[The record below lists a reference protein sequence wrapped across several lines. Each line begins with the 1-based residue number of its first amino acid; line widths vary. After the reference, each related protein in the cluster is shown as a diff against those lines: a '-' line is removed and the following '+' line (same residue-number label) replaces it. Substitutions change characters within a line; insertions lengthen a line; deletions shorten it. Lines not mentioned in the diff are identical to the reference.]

1 MKHVLLLAALMQA
14 PMTEPLVGRWDAEAR
29 SRGGLGTWMTLSA
42 DHTCAQTSGAM
53 VDGTWQL
60 TGDRLTRKV
69 SEGPGASV
77 HTEDLMITV
86 SEGTLTMQVGPD
98 KRQMTRVGQPSA
110 RGPALVG
117 VWSYPHPAGGPAYE
131 DFEPDG
137 RYLFRLP
144 ISTTLGTWRADQTQL
159 HLTVNQQTRS
169 FNWSINAG
177 RLTLEH
183 AGMRDVFRREATGL
197 PSSNR

>member
-1 MKHVLLLAALMQA
+1 M
-14 PMTEPLVGRWDAEAR
+14 
-29 SRGGLGTWMTLSA
+29 
-42 DHTCAQTSGAM
+42 
-53 VDGTWQL
+53 
-60 TGDRLTRKV
+60 
-69 SEGPGASV
+69 
-77 HTEDLMITV
+77 
-86 SEGTLTMQVGPD
+86 
-98 KRQMTRVGQPSA
+98 PSA